1 MYISSCLLILSTLF
15 ASTSNRLPSTTVITF
30 LEIWMIFAVIFTF
43 AVTILQ
49 TAYGYYKGAWEPS
62 QIYGFEKLPK
72 KNQKYAI

>member
-1 MYISSCLLILSTLF
+1 
-15 ASTSNRLPSTTVITF
+15 
-30 LEIWMIFAVIFTF
+30 MIFAVIFTF